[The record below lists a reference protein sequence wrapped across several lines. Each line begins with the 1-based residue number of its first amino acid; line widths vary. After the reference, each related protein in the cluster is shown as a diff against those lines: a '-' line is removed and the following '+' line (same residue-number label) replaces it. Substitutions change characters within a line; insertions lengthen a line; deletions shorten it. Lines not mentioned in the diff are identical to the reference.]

1 MPKRP
6 CPFEDDLP
14 PQLKV
19 HVGQKQVDNG
29 VCREERM
36 KIVYGKTMDLLKEGV
51 KTLSRQLNTSM
62 ELNPIDAIPSSK
74 VPSPCKFKT
83 ERNLKTQMV
92 LNSKLEL
99 LGADKAIKDVQPRYD
114 LCECNRIIDQSMF
127 SKCSYCDQVLC
138 SSCLFECTSC
148 SELFCQN
155 CSLPVY
161 NNEEQN
167 KCLNCYK

>member
-1 MPKRP
+1 MPKRA

-19 HVGQKQVDNG
+19 HVGEKQVDNG

-36 KIVYGKTMDLLKEGV
+36 KTVYGKTMDLLKEGV
-51 KTLSRQLNTSM
+51 KSLSRKLNSSM
-62 ELNPIDAIPSSK
+62 DMNSMDMQSSTA
-74 VPSPCKFKT
+74 SSACKTKQ
-83 ERNLKTQMV
+83 ERNSKQMV

-99 LGADKAIKDVQPRYD
+99 LGTNKAIKDVRPKYD
-114 LCECNRIIDQSMF
+114 LCGCTRVIDQSMLN
-127 SKCSYCDQVLC
+127 KCSYCDQVLC
-138 SSCLFECTSC
+138 NSCLFECITC
-148 SELFCQN
+148 LELFCQN

-161 NNEEQN
+161 DYEERN